1 MFKIVRSYIFI
12 LGMLVAGGLLFSSC
26 SKDFIND
33 VSPTDAATAEEV
45 FGSQEGVR
53 VYFNGIY
60 RSMRS
65 QWESIDESAGGTD
78 DAWGYNSVNMARVVK
93 GKDIVMPYNS
103 WYYYDYQNDNREPTY
118 RRVRFTWY
126 FFYELINQVNTLI
139 AGVEGSEAIADA
151 DKTPLIAEARALR
164 ANLYFELVR
173 EFQFTILKDP
183 SAPGVPLYTAPASE
197 ESVEGSPRGTIQQVF
212 DLINDDIEFAVANL
226 ETGRSLKSQINL
238 NVAWGLAARIYLE
251 QGRWGEAATA
261 ARNAIQGLSLD
272 AAGYPDNYNGMAS
285 PEVIWGFPQ
294 TTESGGQ
301 SVYYGTPSSFFEMT
315 GQGYCIFWISAEL
328 VDKFSNTDIRNT
340 FIAYDDDPSSPEAF
354 ITNKFGIATKDPID
368 LITGETVLMKTI
380 DFNESLNMM
389 RVGEMYL
396 IEAEAKARDEQSDAA
411 DVLFEL
417 QQNRD
422 PNAVASGNTGDAL
435 IEEILLERRKELYGE
450 LGIDWLDAKRTQSA
464 LDRST
469 SNHPP
474 PLNYVIPANSPKFNL
489 KIPQSEIEGNASL
502 SPADQNQ

>member
-1 MFKIVRSYIFI
+1 MFTIVRSYIFI
-12 LGMLVAGGLLFSSC
+12 LGTLLAGGLLFSSC

-33 VSPTDAATAEEV
+33 VHPTDAATAEEV
-45 FGSQEGVR
+45 FGSKEGVR

-60 RSMRS
+60 RTMRS
-65 QWESIDESAGGTD
+65 QWKSIDESAGGTD
-78 DAWGYNSVNMARVVK
+78 DAWGYNSVNLARVAK
-93 GKDIVMPYNS
+93 GKDIVMPRND
-103 WYYYDYQNDNREPTY
+103 WYYFDYQNDNREPTY

-139 AGVEGSEAIADA
+139 AGVENSDEILDT
-151 DKTPLIAEARALR
+151 DKTLLIAEARALR
-164 ANLYFELVR
+164 ANLYFELTR
-173 EFQFTILKDP
+173 EFQFTVLKDP
-183 SAPGVPLYTAPASE
+183 NAPGVPLYSAPASVN
-197 ESVEGSPRGTIQQVF
+197 SLTGKPRGTIQQVF
-212 DLINDDIEFAVANL
+212 NLINDDIEFAVANL
-226 ETGRSLKSQINL
+226 EVARSLKSQINL

-261 ARNAIQGLSLD
+261 ARNAIEGLSLD
-272 AAGYPDNYNGMAS
+272 AADYPDNYNGMAS

-301 SVYYGTPSSFFEMT
+301 SLYYGTPSSFFEKT
-315 GQGYCIFWISAEL
+315 GEGYSAFWMSAEL
-328 VDKFSNTDIRNT
+328 VHQFSNTDVRNT
-340 FIAYDDDPSSPEAF
+340 FIEYNPDHTAPDAY
-354 ITNKFGIATKDPID
+354 ITNKFGIATEEPID
-368 LITGETVLMKTI
+368 LITGESVLLKTL
-380 DFNESLNMM
+380 DFNETLNMM

-396 IEAEAKARDEQSDAA
+396 IEAEAKARDDQSDAA

-417 QQNRD
+417 QSNRD
-422 PNAVASGNTGDAL
+422 PNATASGNTGDAL

-469 SNHPP
+469 SNHPV

-489 KIPQSEIEGNASL
+489 KIPQSEIEGNTSL

>member
-1 MFKIVRSYIFI
+1 
-12 LGMLVAGGLLFSSC
+12 MLITGGLLFSSC
-26 SKDFIND
+26 SKEFINGQH
-33 VSPTDAATAEEV
+33 PTNAATAEEV
-45 FGSQEGVR
+45 FGSKEGVR

-65 QWESIDESAGGTD
+65 QWESIDESAGGDTD
-78 DAWGYNSVNMARVVK
+78 TWGYNSVLMARVVK
-93 GKDIVMPYNS
+93 GKDVVMPES
-103 WYYYDYQNDNREPTY
+103 HFYYFDYQNDNREPTY

-139 AGVEGSEAIADA
+139 AGVEDSDGIPEV
-151 DKTPLIAEARALR
+151 DKTPLIAEAKALR
-164 ANLYFELVR
+164 ANLYFELAR
-173 EFQFTILKDP
+173 EFQLTILKDP
-183 SAPGVPLYTAPASE
+183 TAPGLPLYTEPASG
-197 ESVEGSPRGTIQQVF
+197 ESLEGSPRGTLQQTF

-226 ETGRSLKSQINL
+226 GTARSLKSQINL

-261 ARNAIQGLSLD
+261 ARNAIDGLSLD
-272 AAGYPDNYNGMAS
+272 AAGYSNNYNGMSS

-301 SVYYGTPSSFFEMT
+301 SLYYGTLSSFFDKT
-315 GQGYCIFWISAEL
+315 GEGYCPFWMSAEL
-328 VDKFSNTDIRNT
+328 VDQFSNTDVRNT
-340 FIAYDDDPSSPEAF
+340 FIQYDSDPTSPEAYF
-354 ITNKFGIATKDPID
+354 TNKFGIATSDPID

-389 RVGEMYL
+389 RVAEMYL
-396 IEAEAKARDEQSDAA
+396 IEAEAKARDDQSDAA
-411 DVLFEL
+411 DLLFEL
-417 QQNRD
+417 QSNRD

-435 IEEILLERRKELYGE
+435 IAEILLERRKELYGE

-469 SNHPP
+469 SNHPAP
-474 PLNYVIPANSPKFNL
+474 NNYVIPANSPKFNL
-489 KIPQSEIEGNASL
+489 KLPQSEIQGNASL
-502 SPADQNQ
+502 SPADQNP